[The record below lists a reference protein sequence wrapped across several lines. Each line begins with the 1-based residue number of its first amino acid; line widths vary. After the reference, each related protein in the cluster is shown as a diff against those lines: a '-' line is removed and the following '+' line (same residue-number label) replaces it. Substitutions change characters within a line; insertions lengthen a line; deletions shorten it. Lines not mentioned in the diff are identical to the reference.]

1 MTERIRLTTSILI
14 VPNRVNPAVVAK
26 QAASVNALSDG
37 RLVLG
42 VAIGARDDD
51 YEAGSVSTK
60 GKGAR
65 LDEMLED
72 MRSIWD
78 GDERGYAGAV
88 GPVSHGAPQLIVGG
102 SVEAAFKRVARF
114 GDGWIMGGGA
124 PDQFAEAADAVR
136 AAWSEAGRDGDPR
149 LMSLA
154 YFSLGPD
161 AEANA
166 KQSIGHYYD
175 WLGEVGDMIVASAA
189 TDAETVRQ
197 YVSGFEKSGCDELI
211 FCPASGDP
219 NQAGLLAEALEG

>member
-1 MTERIRLTTSILI
+1 
-14 VPNRVNPAVVAK
+14 
-26 QAASVNALSDG
+26 
-37 RLVLG
+37 
-42 VAIGARDDD
+42 
-51 YEAGSVSTK
+51 
-60 GKGAR
+60 
-65 LDEMLED
+65 MLED

-124 PDQFAEAADAVR
+124 PD
-136 AAWSEAGRDGDPR
+136 
-149 LMSLA
+149 
-154 YFSLGPD
+154 
-161 AEANA
+161 
-166 KQSIGHYYD
+166 
-175 WLGEVGDMIVASAA
+175 MIVASAA